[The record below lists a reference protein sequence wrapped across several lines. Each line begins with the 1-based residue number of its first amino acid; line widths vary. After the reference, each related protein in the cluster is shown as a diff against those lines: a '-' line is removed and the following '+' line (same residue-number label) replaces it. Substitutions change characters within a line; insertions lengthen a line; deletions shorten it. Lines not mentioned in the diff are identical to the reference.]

1 VDVDWLLDLGLG
13 LKLVDQPMT
22 AEWLGWGPGVS
33 LPNRNDSA
41 LFGQW
46 TIPVFSAEART
57 TRSGV
62 EWLKVNLPEGRA
74 LLVNGLTAFRFDGG
88 KGEGQGGMLRMLNKT
103 AGASVKGGI
112 PEREEWKISL
122 KEGKGEFRGELQLRG
137 LTDAARAV
145 PAHPAII
152 SREVIN
158 GDAPYPESHA
168 STIVETVPGQ
178 LAASWFGGTK
188 ERNPD
193 VCIWFA
199 RQEGGR
205 WQPAMQVADGIQADG
220 SPRLPT
226 WNPVLFA
233 PKNGP
238 LQLFYKV
245 GPHPSAWWGM
255 RIISLDGGK
264 TWTDPERLPE
274 GVLGPIKNKPVVL
287 ADGTWLSPSSME
299 GTDEGWVAHF
309 ERSSDQGRSWQK
321 SPSVAKS
328 VFDYQMIQ
336 PSILFHPD
344 GRLQAIGRTR
354 NGVTASTSSTDQGR
368 TWSAL
373 RALAVTNTNSGTD
386 AVTLADGRHLLVFN
400 DTAPPPE
407 RPSKGVRYPL
417 NVAVSND
424 GMTWTTVATLDSAP
438 CAAGYAYPAV
448 IQAADGQ
455 VHITYTFDRKKI
467 KHVILDPAKL

>member
-1 VDVDWLLDLGLG
+1 
-13 LKLVDQPMT
+13 
-22 AEWLGWGPGVS
+22 
-33 LPNRNDSA
+33 
-41 LFGQW
+41 
-46 TIPVFSAEART
+46 
-57 TRSGV
+57 
-62 EWLKVNLPEGRA
+62 
-74 LLVNGLTAFRFDGG
+74 
-88 KGEGQGGMLRMLNKT
+88 
-103 AGASVKGGI
+103 
-112 PEREEWKISL
+112 
-122 KEGKGEFRGELQLRG
+122 
-137 LTDAARAV
+137 
-145 PAHPAII
+145 
-152 SREVIN
+152 
-158 GDAPYPESHA
+158 
-168 STIVETVPGQ
+168 
-178 LAASWFGGTK
+178 
-188 ERNPD
+188 
-193 VCIWFA
+193 
-199 RQEGGR
+199 
-205 WQPAMQVADGIQADG
+205 
-220 SPRLPT
+220 
-226 WNPVLFA
+226 
-233 PKNGP
+233 
-238 LQLFYKV
+238 
-245 GPHPSAWWGM
+245 
-255 RIISLDGGK
+255 
-264 TWTDPERLPE
+264 
-274 GVLGPIKNKPVVL
+274 
-287 ADGTWLSPSSME
+287 
-299 GTDEGWVAHF
+299 
-309 ERSSDQGRSWQK
+309 
-321 SPSVAKS
+321 